1 MRLLFLAVLALA
13 AVALGA
19 TYEPHGEC
27 DYDFGAGNG
36 TAYLVVN
43 NPYNLKLS
51 LNITY
56 QRGEHKYSEVRNFSN
71 TRVIVFCGLGHG
83 WLYIQQNASQLRSPL
98 ALYPL
103 AVPRY
108 VVLRAGESATMS
120 VTTLFAPAVT
130 IAAAFLL
137 LVAFTLRPR
146 LRRSVIYALPDA
158 LRDDYIH
165 IKHFS
170 LIVTIPMVFLPLI
183 LLYILMIGKLPI
195 SNDTGSDPLKEVI
208 VLLVMYITSSLGGFY
223 LSFYRESFTYYY
235 LFNSILTNL
244 FLYINY
250 SGSFLFFLLF
260 TISVIILL
268 TSRVVLYTLSI
279 TLHSLLNLFMVSFL
293 SAYGIAIFIYY
304 DANFGRPITWSLPL
318 QLPAIIPEIWP
329 VILPVIVAYVIF
341 LFFGVIMIT
350 YGIDLIRGTRTVAT
364 RTAFWPPLWWWFGLG
379 IFALDELAA
388 RSLLHRL
395 SASGGVVV
403 ELSRGGKAIV
413 MSADLYGMYLCRFG
427 GEGGICKDVEWV
439 RYGEVKFRI
448 SKIIK
453 IRRSVFRFIKYII
466 GRCIRKVVLP
476 ILAGIFAY
484 FAIKNIDLLI
494 FLIAFQLDY
503 YKYIVILT
511 YSMIKNVNLL
521 AILAF
526 PLILIVLVFVYY
538 KYNDFRELKEYM
550 KSLDIE
556 DIISLIL
563 SSFLLFPLIFIAFSA
578 SDTAVLYV
586 AITTAVAV
594 TFLSRADPKLSRY
607 LFPGLELRLMCV
619 DGSVIGL
626 ARGGC
631 LQLAKVG
638 VAPQGSALVIRNG
651 DCLVVVSP
659 YVDNVRS
666 RLQRYLCGPAC
677 PPVRVI
683 GGEEVAVGVLDLQK
697 RRYYYYVVDSSR

>member
-1 MRLLFLAVLALA
+1 MRLLLLAVLALA

-19 TYEPHGEC
+19 TREPHGGC
-27 DYDFGAGNG
+27 DYDFGASNG

-51 LNITY
+51 LNINY
-56 QRGEHKYSEVRNFSN
+56 QSGEHKYSEVRDISN

-83 WLYIQQNASQLRSPL
+83 WLYIRQNASPLRSPL

-146 LRRSVIYALPDA
+146 LRQSVIYALPDA

-170 LIVTIPMVFLPLI
+170 LIVTIPIVFLPLI

-364 RTAFWPPLWWWFGLG
+364 RTAIWPPLWWWFGLG
-379 IFALDELAA
+379 VFALDELAA

-413 MSADLYGMYLCRFG
+413 VSADLYGMYLCRLG
-427 GEGGICKDVEWV
+427 RESGVCNDVEWV
-439 RYGEVKFRI
+439 RYGGVRFKV
-448 SKIIK
+448 SKVIRIIK
-453 IRRSVFRFIKYII
+453 RSDWHVVGRF
-466 GRCIRKVVLP
+466 IRKVVLP
-476 ILAGIFAY
+476 ILAGVLAF
-484 FAIKNIDLLI
+484 FMIKYMDLLTI
-494 FLIAFQLDY
+494 LTFLLFLILFL
-503 YKYIVILT
+503 
-511 YSMIKNVNLL
+511 
-521 AILAF
+521 
-526 PLILIVLVFVYY
+526 FVYH
-538 KYNDFRELKEYM
+538 KYNDFRELKEYIQAIKIVHLM
-550 KSLDIE
+550 SHIFWAF
-556 DIISLIL
+556 I
-563 SSFLLFPLIFIAFSA
+563 LLFIFVFLTSDLVVLSHIFFIA
-578 SDTAVLYV
+578 
-586 AITTAVAV
+586 AITS
-594 TFLSRADPKLSRY
+594 FLSRADPELSRY
-607 LFPGLELRLMCV
+607 LFPWLELRLMCV

-631 LQLAKVG
+631 LQWAKVG
-638 VAPQGSALVIRNG
+638 VAPQGSALVIRDG

-677 PPVRVI
+677 PPVRIV
-683 GGEEVAVGVLDLQK
+683 GGEGVAVGVLDLQR